1 MEREWGW
8 CASRGHSLC
17 WAGPLGESGYLE
29 KAREAGSGEEG
40 YPVSWGS
47 NEVAERQSP
56 QCRKLE
62 SRGKLWQR
70 LRRGTVVT
78 LSALCTSHCG
88 GMYHNEP
95 DKTWTP
101 ALRKRVGLSSQ

>member
-1 MEREWGW
+1 MQAEATA
-8 CASRGHSLC
+8 CAGQAHLVSLGTLKRP
-17 WAGPLGESGYLE
+17 W
-29 KAREAGSGEEG
+29 EAGSGEEG

-56 QCRKLE
+56 QCLKLE
-62 SRGKLWQR
+62 SKGKLWQR

-78 LSALCTSHCG
+78 LSALCSSQWVWGG

-95 DKTWTP
+95 DKMWTP
-101 ALRKRVGLSSQ
+101 ILRKRVGLSSQ